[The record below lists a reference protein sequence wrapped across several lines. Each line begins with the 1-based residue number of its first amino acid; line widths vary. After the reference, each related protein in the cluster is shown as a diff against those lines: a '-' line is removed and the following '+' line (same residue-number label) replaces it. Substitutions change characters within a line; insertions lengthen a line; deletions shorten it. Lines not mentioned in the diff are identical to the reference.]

1 MPRTKTKTKAKTR
14 KPTGSRA
21 ETKTRPRGS
30 AAVRKTPRAARK
42 QVFPPPQEQFDYI
55 RKGAVDIIRGEELL
69 TKLERSHAS
78 GRPLTVKVGFDPSAP
93 DLHLGHTV
101 IIRKMKHFQDMGHRV
116 VFLIGDFTGMIGDP
130 TGQSK
135 TRPALTRQQVKQN
148 ADTYRKQ
155 VFKILHPRKTVIAFN
170 STWLGKLGADGFIKL
185 ASHYTVARILERDD
199 FSRRY
204 KNGQPIGLHEFL
216 YPLAQAYDSVELAVD
231 VEMGGTD
238 QTFNLL
244 VGRELM
250 REYGQSPQVVLTM
263 PLLEGLDGVEKMS
276 KSLGNYIGIN
286 EPPREIYGKVMSLS
300 DDLMWRYWE
309 LCTDLTM
316 PEIETLKL
324 RVAEGD
330 LHPKKAKGD
339 LGRRIA
345 TDFHGAAAAGRAA
358 EEFERVF
365 AQRREPDAIR
375 EVRLKI
381 SAEPIWMPKLLVS
394 VGLAKSN
401 GEARRLI
408 QQGGV
413 TLDGERLADPG
424 IEINVSTPA
433 SHLIKVGK
441 RHFVKV
447 QFV

>member
-1 MPRTKTKTKAKTR
+1 MRTPLGR
-14 KPTGSRA
+14 LGS
-21 ETKTRPRGS
+21 
-30 AAVRKTPRAARK
+30 
-42 QVFPPPQEQFDYI
+42 
-55 RKGAVDIIRGEELL
+55 
-69 TKLERSHAS
+69 
-78 GRPLTVKVGFDPSAP
+78 
-93 DLHLGHTV
+93 
-101 IIRKMKHFQDMGHRV
+101 
-116 VFLIGDFTGMIGDP
+116 
-130 TGQSK
+130 
-135 TRPALTRQQVKQN
+135 
-148 ADTYRKQ
+148 
-155 VFKILHPRKTVIAFN
+155 
-170 STWLGKLGADGFIKL
+170 DGFIKL
-185 ASHYTVARILERDD
+185 ASHYTVARVLERDD

-216 YPLAQAYDSVELAVD
+216 YPLAQAYDSVELQVD

-244 VGRELM
+244 VGRDLM
-250 REYGQSPQVVLTM
+250 REYGQTPQVVLTM

-286 EPPREIYGKVMSLS
+286 EPPREIYGKVMSIS
-300 DDLMWRYWE
+300 DDLMWRYWD

-324 RVAEGD
+324 RVAEGE
-330 LHPKKAKGD
+330 LHPKKVKED
-339 LGRRIA
+339 LGRRIVA
-345 TDFHGAAAAGRAA
+345 DFHGKASAGRAA

-365 AQRREPDAIR
+365 AQHREPDAIR
-375 EVRLKI
+375 EVRLKV
-381 SAEPIWMPKLLVS
+381 SVDPIWMPKLLVT

-424 IEINVSTPA
+424 IEIEAKTPG
-433 SHLIKVGK
+433 SHVIKVGK

-447 QFV
+447 HFD